1 MVLSFS
7 LLNFNENKL
16 KSVAVLSVH
25 KKIKLTRFTLISRSR
40 AIFRAKN
47 HVDQLMRKIVRQKFI
62 NSLRSDCVIVS
73 AGGFQNRR

>member
-25 KKIKLTRFTLISRSR
+25 KKIKLTRFTLISRPR
-40 AIFRAKN
+40 ANLELKSF
-47 HVDQLMRKIVRQKFI
+47 DQLMRKIVRQKFI
-62 NSLRSDCVIVS
+62 NSLKSDCVIVS